1 MNIVQIETNLQK
13 LIVTFNKQSFIYE
26 LLLAYG
32 LPKASITRLKKGNLN
47 LAKVVGEV
55 SWKKKLFFREEQK
68 EDLHLTISKIAKDL
82 KHNERFVIVT
92 DYKTILA
99 VDTKTDDKLD
109 IELNDLPKYYDFF
122 LPWAGMEK
130 AHHANENPADVKAAE
145 KMAKLFDEIKKNNP
159 DNSAD
164 FIHGLNV
171 FLSRLLFCFFA
182 EDTHIFEVSQF
193 TNAIDSHTQADGSDL
208 NTYLDTLFTVLNT
221 PENERENLPEYLKA
235 FPFVNG
241 GLFKDNIATPKF
253 SRSSRSAILNSGDQD
268 WSAINPDI
276 FGSMF
281 QAVISFDQRGS
292 LGQHYTSVPNIMK
305 VIEPLFLNELYEEF
319 ENANRNQKKLN
330 ALLNRI
336 HNLKIF
342 DPACGSGNFLI
353 IAYKELRILEMKI
366 FKAGNMMALSGIQLS
381 QFYGIEIDDFAGEI
395 AKLAL
400 WLAEHQMNVEFF
412 KEFGRTNPTL
422 PLKEA
427 GIIVQGNATRL
438 DWEDVCAKTNNANAE
453 PTEVYILGNPPYLG
467 ARNQE
472 KNHKDDMDFVLSSFT
487 KYRDLDYIAC
497 WFYKGAKYINDINAK
512 LAFVST
518 NSICQGLQVGLL
530 WPNIL
535 KLGVEI
541 YFAHTS
547 FEWTNNARNNAGIT
561 VAIIGLANIS
571 KKPKTIYY
579 NGIEKKVRNINAYLS
594 SGTNTIV
601 QQRSKPLSD
610 FIEMS
615 FGNMPNDGGGLIL
628 SKKDKR
634 LLLEQFPIAK
644 KYIKKL
650 LGAKE
655 FTQGQTRYCLWISN
669 EEKKRGRKNILY
681 SKLY

>member
-1 MNIVQIETNLQK
+1 
-13 LIVTFNKQSFIYE
+13 
-26 LLLAYG
+26 
-32 LPKASITRLKKGNLN
+32 
-47 LAKVVGEV
+47 
-55 SWKKKLFFREEQK
+55 
-68 EDLHLTISKIAKDL
+68 
-82 KHNERFVIVT
+82 
-92 DYKTILA
+92 
-99 VDTKTDDKLD
+99 
-109 IELNDLPKYYDFF
+109 
-122 LPWAGMEK
+122 
-130 AHHANENPADVKAAE
+130 
-145 KMAKLFDEIKKNNP
+145 
-159 DNSAD
+159 
-164 FIHGLNV
+164 
-171 FLSRLLFCFFA
+171 
-182 EDTHIFEVSQF
+182 
-193 TNAIDSHTQADGSDL
+193 
-208 NTYLDTLFTVLNT
+208 
-221 PENERENLPEYLKA
+221 
-235 FPFVNG
+235 
-241 GLFKDNIATPKF
+241 
-253 SRSSRSAILNSGDQD
+253 
-268 WSAINPDI
+268 
-276 FGSMF
+276 
-281 QAVISFDQRGS
+281 
-292 LGQHYTSVPNIMK
+292 MK

-669 EEKKRGRKNILY
+669 EEKKEAEKISFIANCIEKTRNHRLSSKDSGTNKLAERSHQFRDTNSPEKTQIIIPSVSTERREYIQLGFIGTDTVITNLALVIYDAESYFLGLLSSKMHIVWLKNIGGKLRSHWRYSKDIVYNTFPFPPISTQRKNEITQATFRILEEREKHSNKTLAQLY
-681 SKLY
+681 DPDKMPDGLREAHRQNDEIIEKCYRSTPFKSDEERLEYLFKLYEKMIAEEKEQGTLFAKEKKTRKKR